1 MQSRCGVCN
10 VCGLGVCGVG
20 AVCGRGVCGVCGVGV
35 TCSLDAVYVM
45 CVV

>member
-35 TCSLDAVYVM
+35 TCSLGAVYVM
-45 CVV
+45 CAV

>member
-10 VCGLGVCGVG
+10 VCGLGVCVCN
-20 AVCGRGVCGVCGVGV
+20 VCGLG
-35 TCSLDAVYVM
+35 AVYVM

>member
-20 AVCGRGVCGVCGVGV
+20 AVCVVWVR
-35 TCSLDAVYVM
+35 
-45 CVV
+45 CVLNESSRCY

>member
-35 TCSLDAVYVM
+35 TCAV
-45 CVV
+45 